1 MAEKYNRKGCIIVF
15 QELFTENKIQEIYP
29 VKNYKTG
36 ADSHYYFEI
45 KNNSK
50 PSLWY
55 YNPDTFEK
63 PICIVSNISFEMSTS
78 MMQTVTDKPVFH
90 LVYLNKEMCDEQD
103 ITTSSHGGIYTSD
116 NFIESFYEDEWFFQ
130 VFNRFLKEYS
140 IKKLQSYS
148 NKYGNNKR

>member
-1 MAEKYNRKGCIIVF
+1 MF
-15 QELFTENKIQEIYP
+15 QELFVENKMQEIYP
-29 VKNYKTG
+29 VKIYKTG

-50 PSLWY
+50 PSSRY

-90 LVYLNKEMCDEQD
+90 LVYLNQEMCDEQD
-103 ITTSSHGGIYTSD
+103 VTTSSYSEISPSD
-116 NFIESFYEDEWFFQ
+116 NFIESFYSDEWFFQ
-130 VFNRFLKEYS
+130 VFNRFLKDYS
-140 IKKLQSYS
+140 VNKLRLYKRS
-148 NKYGNNKR
+148 NNEQK